1 MTNMMANAVKLANS
15 PQAPKCQGW
24 DPDDSAGCWMHDGP
38 RAAGIDYCE
47 GFRLF
52 VEFDEAME
60 YGADVEGTFTLGFD
74 PEVQRWAVTPLG
86 DGTYG
91 S

>member
-1 MTNMMANAVKLANS
+1 MSMIANAVRLVNS
-15 PQAPKCQGW
+15 PEAPKCQGW
-24 DPDDSAGCWMHDGP
+24 DPEDPEGCWTHDGP
-38 RAAGIDYCE
+38 RKTGIDYCE

-52 VEFDEAME
+52 TEYEDAME
-60 YGADVEGTFTLGFD
+60 YGAGVDGTFTLGFD
-74 PEVQRWAVTPLG
+74 PGAQRWAVTPLG